1 MIAPNHGNSSLVKEI
16 AKQVPALAVLA
27 LVVFLFLER
36 QAELMAHLDL
46 ISGQCHE
53 VQRDGHDANMA
64 LVNAI
69 NELRI
74 VVEKFADR

>member
-1 MIAPNHGNSSLVKEI
+1 
-16 AKQVPALAVLA
+16 
-27 LVVFLFLER
+27 
-36 QAELMAHLDL
+36 MAHLDL